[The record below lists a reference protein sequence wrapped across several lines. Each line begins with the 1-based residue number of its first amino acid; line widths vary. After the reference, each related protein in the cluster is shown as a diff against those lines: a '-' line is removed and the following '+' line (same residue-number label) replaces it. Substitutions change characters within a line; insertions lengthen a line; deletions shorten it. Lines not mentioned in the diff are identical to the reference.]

1 LVSPLLVKISPPIAK
16 LGNEWWRYLFLV
28 EIHMLQ
34 SMMSP
39 SNFANFEHEIYLVE
53 FVEIVEV

>member
-1 LVSPLLVKISPPIAK
+1 
-16 LGNEWWRYLFLV
+16 
-28 EIHMLQ
+28 MLQ

-39 SNFANFEHEIYLVE
+39 PNFANFEHEIYLVE